1 MRVFITGATGFIG
14 TELVK
19 ELIEAGHDV
28 RGLTRSDAGV
38 EQLKAMGAEVHRGNL
53 TDLDSLRRG
62 ATGMDVVVNLA
73 FSHDDMSQFAR
84 NAKDEIQAIEA
95 LGSVMKPGNLL
106 VVTSGIGIANGAPG
120 QVRKENEPPADSPAM
135 PRRPEQAA
143 QAVAAKGVHVGI
155 VRLPQV
161 HDTRKQGLVT
171 WLIQIAREKG
181 LSAYVGDGANRWA
194 AAPLKDVAH
203 LYRLAV
209 EKTGP
214 GVTTYHA
221 VQEEGVSLRDIAE
234 MIGKGLKVPVVSIPA
249 EKAGEHFGI
258 FFGHAVTQDMPAAS
272 EWTRKTLGWDPAGP
286 GLIED
291 LANMRFA
298 DTRTLIKQAYSAFNK
313 RDIDAALAL
322 MTQDVNWPKASE
334 GGRVV
339 GREAIR
345 AYWTRQWG
353 EFDPHVE
360 PLAMTEED
368 GGKTRVR
375 VHQLVKSLQGDVLS
389 DSEVLHV
396 FTVKSGLIAAM
407 ELGNEADTTAGP
419 SAAFAHRS

>member
-1 MRVFITGATGFIG
+1 MRVFVTGATGFIG

-19 ELIEAGHDV
+19 ELIEAGHEV

-106 VVTSGIGIANGAPG
+106 VVTSGIGITNGAPG
-120 QVRKENEPPADSPAM
+120 QVRKENDPPADSPAM

-181 LSAYVGDGANRWA
+181 LSA
-194 AAPLKDVAH
+194 
-203 LYRLAV
+203 
-209 EKTGP
+209 
-214 GVTTYHA
+214 
-221 VQEEGVSLRDIAE
+221 
-234 MIGKGLKVPVVSIPA
+234 
-249 EKAGEHFGI
+249 
-258 FFGHAVTQDMPAAS
+258 
-272 EWTRKTLGWDPAGP
+272 
-286 GLIED
+286 
-291 LANMRFA
+291 
-298 DTRTLIKQAYSAFNK
+298 
-313 RDIDAALAL
+313 
-322 MTQDVNWPKASE
+322 
-334 GGRVV
+334 
-339 GREAIR
+339 
-345 AYWTRQWG
+345 
-353 EFDPHVE
+353 
-360 PLAMTEED
+360 
-368 GGKTRVR
+368 
-375 VHQLVKSLQGDVLS
+375 
-389 DSEVLHV
+389 
-396 FTVKSGLIAAM
+396 
-407 ELGNEADTTAGP
+407 
-419 SAAFAHRS
+419 